1 MAAPAARLRTNLS
14 APGLINTLRESFSAV
29 PDSRRKGSVRHSMT
43 DTLGAAFAMFHLKF
57 GSMLE
62 FDTEAHADPRLI
74 HNLKSLYR
82 QGTVPSDTSMREI
95 LDEVPP
101 EALRPAFEALHRDLQ
116 RGKALEDFASI
127 DGRYLLAI
135 DGTGCFCS
143 TKVSCPHCLVKK
155 RSKGGGTEYSHQSVA
170 AAIVHPDKKGQALM
184 LAVEPITNA
193 DGATKNDCE
202 REAVKRLLD
211 YIGTAFP
218 NRKFLITEDAL
229 AANGPHLEA
238 LAAHDMDFIVGVKP
252 GNSSVFETEIMRR
265 QSACELLEWQ
275 DTMAAD
281 GSTCG
286 YRYTCAVP
294 INASYREL
302 LVNYLEWW
310 EVDKNGR
317 QKVFTWVTNLAITAD
332 NVIELARSARARW
345 RVENEVFNVLKNQGY
360 EFGRNYGHGKKNLS
374 STLAAL
380 TMLAFLVDQIQEQ
393 ACRVFKQARKRRRTK
408 KSLWEKMRS
417 AMELFR
423 IPDWETMMALMIDP
437 DTVDLKPEPGAG

>member
-1 MAAPAARLRTNLS
+1 MPDTRRT
-14 APGLINTLRESFSAV
+14 
-29 PDSRRKGSVRHSMT
+29 GSVRHSMT
-43 DTLGAAFAMFHLKF
+43 DALGAAFAMFHLKF

-62 FDTEAHADPRLI
+62 FDTQAHADPRLI
-74 HNLKSLYR
+74 HNLETLYR
-82 QGTVPSDTSMREI
+82 QGTVPSDTRMREI
-95 LDEVPP
+95 LDEVAP
-101 EALRPAFEALHRDLQ
+101 EALRPGFEALHKDLQ

-127 DGRYLLAI
+127 EGRYLLAI

-155 RSKGGGTEYSHQSVA
+155 RAKGAAVEYSHQVVA
-170 AAIVHPDKKGQALM
+170 AAIVHPDKTGQALM

-193 DGATKNDCE
+193 DGAKKNDCE

-211 YIGTAFP
+211 YLAAAFP

-229 AANGPHLEA
+229 TANGPHLDA
-238 LAAHDMDFIVGVKP
+238 LAAHDMDFIIGVKP

-265 QSACELLEWQ
+265 HAAGELVEWQ
-275 DTMAAD
+275 DTMADD
-281 GSTCG
+281 GSVCG
-286 YRYTCAVP
+286 YRYTCGVP
-294 INASYREL
+294 INATYKEL

-310 EVDKNGR
+310 KIDKQGR
-317 QKVFTWVTNLAITAD
+317 QRVFTWVTNLAITTE
-332 NVIELARSARARW
+332 NVFELARSARARW

-360 EFGRNYGHGKKNLS
+360 EFGRNYGHGKKYLS

-393 ACRVFKQARKRRRTK
+393 ACRVFQEARARRRTK
-408 KSLWEKMRS
+408 KSLWEKMRA

-437 DTVDLKPEPGAG
+437 DAVDLKPAPLTG